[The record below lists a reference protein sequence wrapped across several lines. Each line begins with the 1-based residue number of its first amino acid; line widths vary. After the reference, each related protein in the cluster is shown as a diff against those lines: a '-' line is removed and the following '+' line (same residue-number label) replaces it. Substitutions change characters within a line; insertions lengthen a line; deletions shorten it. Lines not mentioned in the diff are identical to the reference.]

1 MDLNRGLPA
10 FESMERY
17 IADKGIE
24 PECPFLERGDCA
36 TTRLLMG
43 VCATPFHA
51 DIILPLVRRVREW
64 QREMERAPHLI
75 SIERRTEISMLSLKA
90 TLALTL
96 AWPGLYYQGQEEGS
110 ARAAR
115 QKEDGLWTCALSNWQ
130 IAAGE
135 RSAGHEAGIV

>member
-64 QREMERAPHLI
+64 QRKGERAPNLI
-75 SIERRTEISMLSLKA
+75 SIERRTEISMLSPHPR
-90 TLALTL
+90 LAGALLRRPGGWFGARGEAEGGRPVDMRPLEL
-96 AWPGLYYQGQEEGS
+96 ADRGG
-110 ARAAR
+110 
-115 QKEDGLWTCALSNWQ
+115 
-130 IAAGE
+130 
-135 RSAGHEAGIV
+135 